1 MLLALGL
8 PAVAKAQEFT
18 VADIIVDGY
27 QRISPGIIY
36 NLLPI
41 GIGDVVTE
49 RRALRSS
56 VRWSPRNISMKSKW
70 HEKAI
75 FL

>member
-1 MLLALGL
+1 MLVALGL
-8 PAVAKAQEFT
+8 PAVAQAQEFT

-27 QRISPGIIY
+27 QRISGIIY

-49 RRALRSS
+49 RAAAGHPFAGHLGILR
-56 VRWSPRNISMKSKW
+56 
-70 HEKAI
+70 
-75 FL
+75 